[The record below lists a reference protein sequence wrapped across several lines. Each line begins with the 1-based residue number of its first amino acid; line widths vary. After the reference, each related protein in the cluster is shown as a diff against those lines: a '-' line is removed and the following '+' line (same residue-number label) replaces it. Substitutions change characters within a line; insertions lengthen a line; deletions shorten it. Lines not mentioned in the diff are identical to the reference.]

1 MHELFKYKIFKHS
14 FDYDILLN
22 ALRRSIIMK
31 MRNVAIIAH
40 VDHGKTTLV
49 NQLLK
54 CSGTFRENEKL
65 EDRAMDSNAIE
76 RERGITILAKTT
88 SIKYKDFKIN
98 ILDTPGHA
106 DFGGE
111 VERIMHMVDGCLLL
125 VDAFEGTMP
134 QTRFVLKKAIE
145 AHVKPVVVINKIDR
159 PNANPQKAVD
169 EVLNL
174 FIELGAPDEFLD
186 FKVAYTSALNGTS
199 SLDPSPS
206 SQKPG
211 MDPIFDLIVD
221 EIPEP
226 QVQSEGPLQLQC
238 ALLDYND
245 YVGRMGIGRIQRG
258 TIKVGQTVTCARLDG
273 TTKAFKILKLIGY
286 YGLKKIEIEEA
297 SAGEIVAIA
306 GLPDIN
312 VGETICDSSSVEALP
327 PLHIDE
333 PTLQMTFGTNSS
345 PFSGKDGKLLTA
357 RQIEDRL
364 FKEAQRDVSLKVS
377 RVQNSETW
385 IVSGRG
391 ELHLGILIENMR
403 REGFELE
410 VSRPQ
415 VIVKEIDGAKC
426 EPYEDLSVEVPNDYV
441 GDVMTSLGSR
451 DAELID
457 MDAGD
462 VNTKINYVIPSRG
475 LIGFVTNFLTLT
487 KGYGIIAHTFK
498 EYRPIAN
505 GKIGE
510 RQIGVLVATE
520 TGQSTPYALQHV
532 EERGVMF
539 IYPGEQIYEGM
550 IVGENKYDT
559 DLSVNVCQTK
569 NLTNQRS
576 ANKDQTVV
584 LKSPRKMT
592 LEACL
597 DYINSDELVEVTPN
611 FFRMRKRILN
621 DAQRKKREARNK

>member
-1 MHELFKYKIFKHS
+1 
-14 FDYDILLN
+14 
-22 ALRRSIIMK
+22 MK

-54 CSGTFRENEKL
+54 CSGTFRENERL

-88 SIKYKDFKIN
+88 SVKYKDFKIN

-145 AHVKPVVVINKIDR
+145 ANVKPVVVINKIDR

-211 MDPIFDLIVD
+211 MDPIFDLIVN

-226 QVQSEGPLQLQC
+226 QVQTEGPLQLQC

-258 TIKVGQTVTCARLDG
+258 TIKVGETVACARLDG
-273 TTKAFKILKLIGY
+273 TTKSFKILKLIGY

-297 SAGEIVAIA
+297 SAGEIVAVA

-312 VGETICDSSSVEALP
+312 VGETVCASSKIEALP

-364 FKEAQRDVSLKVS
+364 FKEAQKDVSLKVS

-403 REGFELE
+403 REGYELE

-415 VIVKEIDGAKC
+415 VIIKEIDGQKC

-498 EYRPIAN
+498 EYRPLAT

-520 TGQSTPYALQHV
+520 TGQSTPYAIQHV

-550 IVGENKYDT
+550 IVGENKYDN

-621 DAQRKKREARNK
+621 DALRKKWEAKNKN

>member
-1 MHELFKYKIFKHS
+1 
-14 FDYDILLN
+14 
-22 ALRRSIIMK
+22 MK

-54 CSGTFRENEKL
+54 CSGTFRENERL

-88 SIKYKDFKIN
+88 SVKYKDFKIN

-145 AHVKPVVVINKIDR
+145 ANVKPVVVINKIDR

-211 MDPIFDLIVD
+211 MDPIFDLIVN

-226 QVQSEGPLQLQC
+226 QVQTEGPLQLQC

-258 TIKVGQTVTCARLDG
+258 TIKVGETVTCARLDG
-273 TTKAFKILKLIGY
+273 TTKSFKILKLIGY
-286 YGLKKIEIEEA
+286 YGLKKLEIEEA
-297 SAGEIVAIA
+297 SAGEIVAVA

-312 VGETICDSSSVEALP
+312 VGETVCASSKVEALP

-364 FKEAQRDVSLKVS
+364 FKEAQKDVSLKVS

-403 REGFELE
+403 REGYELE

-415 VIVKEIDGAKC
+415 VIIKEIDGQKC
-426 EPYEDLSVEVPNDYV
+426 EPYEDLSVEVPNDFV
-441 GDVMTSLGSR
+441 GDAMTSLGSR

-498 EYRPIAN
+498 EYRPLAT

-520 TGQSTPYALQHV
+520 TGQSTPYAIQHV

-550 IVGENKYDT
+550 IVGENKYDN

-621 DAQRKKREARNK
+621 DALRKKWEAKNKN

>member
-1 MHELFKYKIFKHS
+1 
-14 FDYDILLN
+14 
-22 ALRRSIIMK
+22 MK

-88 SIKYKDFKIN
+88 SVKYNDYKIN

-145 AHVKPVVVINKIDR
+145 ANVKPVVVINKIDR
-159 PNANPQKAVD
+159 ANANPQKAVD

-206 SQKPG
+206 MQKPG
-211 MDPIFDLIVD
+211 MDPIFDLIVK

-226 QVQSEGPLQLQC
+226 KVQEEGPLQLQC
-238 ALLDYND
+238 ALSDYND
-245 YVGRMGIGRIQRG
+245 YVGRMAIGRIQRG
-258 TIKVGQTVTCARLDG
+258 TIKVGQTVTCARLDDS
-273 TTKAFKILKLIGY
+273 TKQFKILKLIGY
-286 YGLKKIEIEEA
+286 YGLKKVEIEEA
-297 SAGEIVAIA
+297 SAGEIVAVA

-312 VGETICDSSSVEALP
+312 IGETICDNGAIDPLP

-364 FKEAQRDVSLKVS
+364 FKEAQKDVSLKVS
-377 RVQNSETW
+377 RVPNSETW

-403 REGFELE
+403 REGYELE

-415 VIVKEIDGAKC
+415 VIIKEIDGQKC
-426 EPYEDLSVEVPNDYV
+426 EPYEDLSVEIPNDFV

-462 VNTKINYVIPSRG
+462 VNTKINYIIPSRG

-487 KGYGIIAHTFK
+487 KGYGIIAHTFR
-498 EYRPIAN
+498 EYRPIAT

-520 TGQSTPYALQHV
+520 TGQSTPYAIQHV

-611 FFRMRKRILN
+611 YFRMRKRILN
-621 DAQRKKREARNK
+621 DAQRKKWEARNK

>member
-1 MHELFKYKIFKHS
+1 
-14 FDYDILLN
+14 
-22 ALRRSIIMK
+22 MK

-88 SIKYKDFKIN
+88 SIRYKDYKIN

-145 AHVKPVVVINKIDR
+145 AGVKPVVIVNKVDR
-159 PNANPQKAVD
+159 PNANPEKAVD
-169 EVLNL
+169 EVLQL
-174 FIELGAPDEFLD
+174 FMELGAPDDFLD

-199 SLDPSPS
+199 SLS
-206 SQKPG
+206 SNPADQKPG
-211 MDPIFDLIVD
+211 MDPVYDLIVN

-226 QVQSEGPLQLQC
+226 QVQEEGTLQVQT

-258 TIKVGQTVTCARLDG
+258 TIKVGSTVSCARLDG
-273 TTKAFKILKLIGY
+273 TVKQFKILKLIGY
-286 YGLKKIEIEEA
+286 FGLKKLEIEEA

-312 VGETICDSSSVEALP
+312 IGETICDSQNVDPLP

-345 PFSGKDGKLLTA
+345 PFSGQDGKFLTA
-357 RQIEDRL
+357 RQIEERL
-364 FKEAQRDVSLKVS
+364 YKEAQKDVSLKVK
-377 RVQNSETW
+377 RVQNSESW
-385 IVSGRG
+385 VVSGRG

-403 REGFELE
+403 REGFEIE

-415 VIVKEIDGAKC
+415 VNVKEIDGVKQ
-426 EPYEDLSVEVPNDYV
+426 EPYEDLSVEVPNEFV
-441 GDVMTSLGSR
+441 GDIMTSLGSR

-462 VNTKINYVIPSRG
+462 VNTKINYVVPSRG

-498 EYRPIAN
+498 EYRPVAQ

-510 RQIGVLVATE
+510 RAVGVLVATE
-520 TGQSTPYALQHV
+520 SGQATPYAIQHV
-532 EERGVMF
+532 EERGTMF
-539 IYPGEQIYEGM
+539 ILPGAQIYEGM

-597 DYINSDELVEVTPN
+597 DYINSDELVEVTPTT
-611 FFRMRKRILN
+611 FRMRKKILN
-621 DAQRKKREARNK
+621 NAERKKWEARTKTQN

>member
-1 MHELFKYKIFKHS
+1 
-14 FDYDILLN
+14 
-22 ALRRSIIMK
+22 MK

-54 CSGTFRENEKL
+54 CSGTFRENERL

-88 SIKYKDFKIN
+88 SVKYKDYKIN

-145 AHVKPVVVINKIDR
+145 ANVKPVVVINKIDR

-211 MDPIFDLIVD
+211 MDPIFDLIVN

-226 QVQSEGPLQLQC
+226 QVQTEGPLQLQC

-258 TIKVGQTVTCARLDG
+258 TIKVGETVACARLDG
-273 TTKAFKILKLIGY
+273 TTKSFKILKLIGY
-286 YGLKKIEIEEA
+286 YGLKKLEIEEA
-297 SAGEIVAIA
+297 SAGEIVAVA

-312 VGETICDSSSVEALP
+312 VGETVCASNKIEALP

-364 FKEAQRDVSLKVS
+364 FKEAQKDVSLKVS

-403 REGFELE
+403 REGYELE

-415 VIVKEIDGAKC
+415 VIIKEIDGQKC
-426 EPYEDLSVEVPNDYV
+426 EPYEDLSVEVPNDFV

-498 EYRPIAN
+498 EYRPLAT

-520 TGQSTPYALQHV
+520 TGQSTPYAIQHV

-621 DAQRKKREARNK
+621 DALRKKWEAKNKN

>member
-1 MHELFKYKIFKHS
+1 MLF
-14 FDYDILLN
+14 
-22 ALRRSIIMK
+22 RRYFAMK

-54 CSGTFRENEKL
+54 CSGTFRENERL

-88 SIKYKDFKIN
+88 SVKYKDYKIN

-145 AHVKPVVVINKIDR
+145 ANVKPVVVINKIDR

-211 MDPIFDLIVD
+211 MDPIFDLIVN

-226 QVQSEGPLQLQC
+226 KVEQEGPLQLQC

-258 TIKVGQTVTCARLDG
+258 TIKVGETVTCARLDG
-273 TTKAFKILKLIGY
+273 STKSFKILKLIGY
-286 YGLKKIEIEEA
+286 YGLKKLEIEQA
-297 SAGEIVAIA
+297 SAGEIVAVA

-312 VGETICDSSSVEALP
+312 VGETICSSSQVEALP

-364 FKEAQRDVSLKVS
+364 FKEAQKDVSLKVR
-377 RVQNSETW
+377 RVQNTETW
-385 IVSGRG
+385 VVSGRG

-403 REGFELE
+403 REGYELE

-415 VIVKEIDGAKC
+415 VIVKEIDGQKC
-426 EPYEDLSVEVPNDYV
+426 EPYEDLSVEVPNDFV

-487 KGYGIIAHTFK
+487 KGYGIIAHTFR
-498 EYRPIAN
+498 EYRPVAT

-520 TGQSTPYALQHV
+520 TGQSTPYAIQHV

-621 DAQRKKREARNK
+621 DAQRKKWEAKNKN

>member
-1 MHELFKYKIFKHS
+1 MLF
-14 FDYDILLN
+14 
-22 ALRRSIIMK
+22 RRYFAMK

-54 CSGTFRENEKL
+54 CSGTFRENERL

-88 SIKYKDFKIN
+88 SVKYKDYKIN

-145 AHVKPVVVINKIDR
+145 ANVKPVVVINKIDR

-211 MDPIFDLIVD
+211 MDPIFDLIVN

-226 QVQSEGPLQLQC
+226 KVEQEGPLQLQC

-258 TIKVGQTVTCARLDG
+258 TIKVGETVTCARLDG
-273 TTKAFKILKLIGY
+273 STKSFKILKLIGY
-286 YGLKKIEIEEA
+286 YGLKKLEIEQA
-297 SAGEIVAIA
+297 SAGEIVAVA

-312 VGETICDSSSVEALP
+312 VGETICSSSQVEALP

-364 FKEAQRDVSLKVS
+364 FKEAQKDVSLKVR

-385 IVSGRG
+385 VVSGRG

-403 REGFELE
+403 REGYELE

-415 VIVKEIDGAKC
+415 VIVKEIDGQKC
-426 EPYEDLSVEVPNDYV
+426 EPYEDLSVEVPNDFV

-487 KGYGIIAHTFK
+487 KGYGIIAHTFR
-498 EYRPIAN
+498 EYRPVAT

-520 TGQSTPYALQHV
+520 TGQSTPYAIQHV

-621 DAQRKKREARNK
+621 DAQRKKWEAKNKN

>member
-1 MHELFKYKIFKHS
+1 
-14 FDYDILLN
+14 
-22 ALRRSIIMK
+22 MK

-54 CSGTFRENEKL
+54 CSGTFRENERL

-88 SIKYKDFKIN
+88 SVKYKDFKIN

-145 AHVKPVVVINKIDR
+145 ANVKPVVVINKIDR

-211 MDPIFDLIVD
+211 MDPIFDLIVN

-226 QVQSEGPLQLQC
+226 QVQTEGPLQLQC

-258 TIKVGQTVTCARLDG
+258 TIKVGETVTCARLDG
-273 TTKAFKILKLIGY
+273 TTKSFKILKLIGY
-286 YGLKKIEIEEA
+286 YGLKKLEIEEA
-297 SAGEIVAIA
+297 SAGEIVAVA

-312 VGETICDSSSVEALP
+312 VGETVCASSKVEALP

-364 FKEAQRDVSLKVS
+364 FKEAQKDVSLKVS

-403 REGFELE
+403 REGYELE

-415 VIVKEIDGAKC
+415 VIIKEIDGQKC
-426 EPYEDLSVEVPNDYV
+426 EPYEDLSVEVPNDFV

-498 EYRPIAN
+498 EYRPLAT

-520 TGQSTPYALQHV
+520 TGQSTPYAIQHV

-550 IVGENKYDT
+550 IVGENKYDN

-621 DAQRKKREARNK
+621 DALRKKWEAKNKN

>member
-1 MHELFKYKIFKHS
+1 
-14 FDYDILLN
+14 
-22 ALRRSIIMK
+22 MK

-54 CSGTFRENEKL
+54 CSGTFRENERL

-88 SIKYKDFKIN
+88 SVKYKDYKIN

-145 AHVKPVVVINKIDR
+145 ANVKPVVVINKIDR

-211 MDPIFDLIVD
+211 MDPIFDLIVN

-226 QVQSEGPLQLQC
+226 KVEQEGPLQLQC

-258 TIKVGQTVTCARLDG
+258 TIKVGETVTCARLDDS
-273 TTKAFKILKLIGY
+273 TKSFKILKLIGY
-286 YGLKKIEIEEA
+286 YGLKKLEIEQA
-297 SAGEIVAIA
+297 SAGEIVAVA

-312 VGETICDSSSVEALP
+312 VGETICSSSQVEPLP

-364 FKEAQRDVSLKVS
+364 FKEAQKDVSLKVR

-385 IVSGRG
+385 VVSGRG

-403 REGFELE
+403 REGYELE

-415 VIVKEIDGAKC
+415 VIVKEIDGQKC
-426 EPYEDLSVEVPNDYV
+426 EPYEDLSVEVPNDFV

-487 KGYGIIAHTFK
+487 KGYGIIAHTFR
-498 EYRPIAN
+498 EYRPVAT

-520 TGQSTPYALQHV
+520 TGQSTPYAIQHV

-621 DAQRKKREARNK
+621 DAQRKKWEAKNKN

>member
-1 MHELFKYKIFKHS
+1 
-14 FDYDILLN
+14 
-22 ALRRSIIMK
+22 MK

-88 SIKYKDFKIN
+88 SIKYKDYKIN

-145 AHVKPVVVINKIDR
+145 AHVKPVVIINKIDR
-159 PNANPQKAVD
+159 PNANPAKAVD

-174 FIELGAPDEFLD
+174 FIELGAPDDFLD

-199 SLDPSPS
+199 SLSPVPSD
-206 SQKPG
+206 QKPG
-211 MDPIFDLIVD
+211 MDPIFDLIVN

-226 QVQSEGPLQLQC
+226 HVQLEGPLQLQT

-258 TIKVGQTVTCARLDG
+258 TIKVGETVSCARLDG
-273 TTKAFKILKLIGY
+273 TVKNFKILKLIGY

-312 VGETICDSSSVEALP
+312 VGETICDTTKVEPLP

-364 FKEAQRDVSLKVS
+364 FKEAQKDVSLKVA
-377 RVQNSETW
+377 RVPNSETW

-403 REGFELE
+403 REGYELE

-415 VIVKEIDGAKC
+415 VIIKEINGQKC

-462 VNTKINYVIPSRG
+462 SNTKINYVVPSRG

-498 EYRPIAN
+498 EYRPMAT

-520 TGQSTPYALQHV
+520 TGQSTPYAIQHV

-539 IYPGEQIYEGM
+539 IFPGEQIYEGM

-611 FFRMRKRILN
+611 FFRMRKKILN
-621 DAQRKKREARNK
+621 DAQRKKWEAHNKVNK